1 MTAPSAESI
10 LTIIAGVLAV
20 LNAVMVFVLRGV
32 RSEMNTLR
40 AELASQLGQLTTKI
54 DLHVIERV
62 SRAETELTEIRDWR
76 RDVDRQL
83 AQVPRRADDH
93 RRGA

>member
-1 MTAPSAESI
+1 VSAPSAESI

-62 SRAETELTEIRDWR
+62 SRTETELSEVRDWR

-83 AQVPRRADDH
+83 AQLPRRTED
-93 RRGA
+93 RR

>member
-1 MTAPSAESI
+1 MSAPSAESI

-32 RSEMNTLR
+32 RAEMNTLR
-40 AELASQLGQLTTKI
+40 AELANQLGQLTTKI

-62 SRAETELTEIRDWR
+62 SRAETELAEVREWR

-83 AQVPRRADDH
+83 AQVPRRTED
-93 RRGA
+93 RR